1 MVTVAS
7 FHLFA
12 VVEAAKKFSKGSPR
26 LIATIALVL
35 QKTGRCAWIRVVNK
49 VLHTIDVQEGDNE
62 TVSSNLW
69 ICGNCQKWFLYK
81 WQALECVG
89 VSGVCII
96 ASRC

>member
-1 MVTVAS
+1 MKS
-7 FHLFA
+7 SLFTCLW
-12 VVEAAKKFSKGSPR
+12 FPWLPR
-26 LIATIALVL
+26 EGFETIALAL
-35 QKTGRCAWIRVVNK
+35 QKVGRCAWIRVVNK
-49 VLHTIDVQEGDNE
+49 VLCMIDVQEGDNK

-69 ICGNCQKWFLYK
+69 ICGNCQKWVPYE

>member
-1 MVTVAS
+1 MES
-7 FHLFA
+7 PLFTCLWLY
-12 VVEAAKKFSKGSPR
+12 EAAKKFSKGSLR
-26 LIATIALVL
+26 LSMTIALAL

-49 VLHTIDVQEGDNE
+49 VLHMMDVWEGDAK

-69 ICGNCQKWFLYK
+69 ICGNCQKWVSYK
-81 WQALECVG
+81 WQALKCVG